1 MRSGYTA
8 IRTSARL
15 AQANPGHLHADQP
28 PPPARM
34 DTKQSR
40 PTTEAGWDKPQA
52 HGWSTPSTSSKGKEK
67 EVESNQAAAQPA
79 QPTEST
85 ESQSSTTPSKPK
97 SRLKARSAALQLSQ
111 SAVEQLRFLSSSRGE
126 LLRVGVKNK
135 GCSGMSYHL
144 EYVEK
149 PARFDEVVE
158 QDGVKVLVDSKA
170 LFSIIGSTM
179 DWVDDR
185 LSSVTLLPLYL
196 SNNVLR
202 SKFVFNNPNVT
213 ETCGC
218 GESMSFS

>member
-1 MRSGYTA
+1 MLRIANANKLMRSGYTA

-79 QPTEST
+79 QPTGST

-97 SRLKARSAALQLSQ
+97 SRLKARSAALQLVSNMINISL
-111 SAVEQLRFLSSSRGE
+111 SATNKRHSP
-126 LLRVGVKNK
+126 RVRLN
-135 GCSGMSYHL
+135 S
-144 EYVEK
+144 
-149 PARFDEVVE
+149 FD
-158 QDGVKVLVDSKA
+158 S
-170 LFSIIGSTM
+170 
-179 DWVDDR
+179 
-185 LSSVTLLPLYL
+185 
-196 SNNVLR
+196 
-202 SKFVFNNPNVT
+202 
-213 ETCGC
+213 
-218 GESMSFS
+218 